1 MLLIF
6 VGLWYDACA
15 NLIGFLLYSLLC
27 CIFYTIYCI
36 FYTMQCILYTIP
48 YNVYNIWYI
57 SYIYILHI
65 IYAYYIVCILCYAQ
79 ALELTVKT
87 VQEKLPITEKRKI
100 WQTLCTRHNRL
111 IHSLTA
117 YDSFIIHCFNYK

>member
-1 MLLIF
+1 MVYII
-6 VGLWYDACA
+6 YIHIAYYIC
-15 NLIGFLLYSLLC
+15 ILYSVYTMLC
-27 CIFYTIYCI
+27 CIIQFG
-36 FYTMQCILYTIP
+36 
-48 YNVYNIWYI
+48 V
-57 SYIYILHI
+57 
-65 IYAYYIVCILCYAQ
+65 Q